1 MNETVATKTASPQ
14 GIPPAEGRFRPVW
27 RRFRRSP
34 SGMWS
39 LAVILL
45 IALVS
50 LAAPLIAPYDP
61 IKMVLGDRLH
71 TLSAQ
76 HWFGTDE
83 VGRDVL
89 SRVLWGG
96 RLSLMVGL
104 EVVLLAGTVG
114 TALGL
119 VTGYYRG
126 ALDEVL
132 MRVLDIVMAFPPL
145 VLAMAVSAMLG
156 PSLQNAMLATA
167 LVQAPRYTRLVRS
180 EVLLLRDSEFVEAAR
195 ALGARDGRILFR
207 YVLPNCFS
215 SILVLSTLSVGTAI
229 LTAASLSFIG
239 LGAQQPTPEW
249 GAMVA
254 GGRTYLLDA
263 PWYPTF
269 PGIFIFAAVL
279 SFNLLGD
286 SLRDALDPRMK
297 GR

>member
-1 MNETVATKTASPQ
+1 MSDTAVTQTASSQ
-14 GIPPAEGRFRPVW
+14 GTSSGASQFRVVW
-27 RRFRRSP
+27 RRFRKSP

-39 LAVILL
+39 LAIVLFITV
-45 IALVS
+45 AS
-50 LAAPLIAPYDP
+50 LAAPLLAPYDP
-61 IKMVLGDRLH
+61 IKIALSERLQG
-71 TLSAQ
+71 LSGL

-96 RLSLMVGL
+96 RLSLWVGVQV
-104 EVVLLAGTVG
+104 VVLSGVVG

-119 VTGYYRG
+119 VAGYYRG

-132 MRVLDIVMAFPPL
+132 MRVMDIVLAFPPL
-145 VLAMAVSAMLG
+145 ILAMAVSAMLG

-167 LVQAPRYTRLVRS
+167 LVQAPRYTRVVRA
-180 EVLLLRDSEFVEAAR
+180 EVLLLRDSEFVQAAR
-195 ALGARDGRILFR
+195 ALGAKDFRILFR
-207 YVLPNCFS
+207 YILPNCFS
-215 SILVLSTLSVGTAI
+215 SILVLSTLSIGTAI

-269 PGIFIFAAVL
+269 PGLFIFATVL
-279 SFNLLGD
+279 SFNVLGD

>member
-1 MNETVATKTASPQ
+1 
-14 GIPPAEGRFRPVW
+14 
-27 RRFRRSP
+27 
-34 SGMWS
+34 MWS
-39 LAVILL
+39 LSLLVIITLT
-45 IALVS
+45 A
-50 LAAPLIAPYDP
+50 LAAPWLTDYDP
-61 IKMVLGDRLH
+61 IKISLAERLKPMSM
-71 TLSAQ
+71 L

-89 SRVLWGG
+89 SRVLHGG
-96 RLSLMVGL
+96 RLSLAMGIM
-104 EVVLLAGTVG
+104 VVLLAGTSG

-126 ALDEVL
+126 WLDEVL
-132 MRVLDIVMAFPPL
+132 MRALDIVMAFPPL
-145 VLAMAVSAMLG
+145 VLAMSISAVLG

-167 LVQAPRYTRLVRS
+167 LVQAPRYTRVVRS
-180 EVLLLRDSEFVEAAR
+180 EVLLLRDAEFIQAAR
-195 ALGARDGRILFR
+195 ATGASNLRILMR
-207 YVLPNCFS
+207 YILPNCFS

-229 LTAASLSFIG
+229 LTGASLSFIG

-269 PGIFIFAAVL
+269 PGLFIFAVVL

-286 SLRDALDPRMK
+286 SLRDALDPRLK